1 MTVTRPD
8 RYSRTAI
15 TLHWAA
21 AAIILASLASGF
33 AADTPAGS
41 DAAALR
47 AHVALGASTGV
58 LMLLR
63 LAAWLRFDERPA
75 AAAHANRAEALG
87 AGAAHM
93 LLYVVPLVLVASG
106 IGMLAL
112 SGAGADVFSRNPV
125 LPRFENYA
133 PRAVHGAGALL
144 LAGLIALHVGAAL
157 WHHFLRRDG
166 LLARM
171 GLALPPTTGPKIS
184 RR

>member
-8 RYSRTAI
+8 RYSRTTIA
-15 TLHWAA
+15 LHWAA
-21 AAIILASLASGF
+21 AAIILATLASGF

-58 LMLLR
+58 LILLR

-75 AAAHANRAEALG
+75 AALHANRTEAL
-87 AGAAHM
+87 AARAAHL

-106 IGMLAL
+106 IGMLAF
-112 SGAGADVFSRNPV
+112 SGAGTDVFSRDLD
-125 LPRFENYA
+125 LPRFEDYT

-171 GLALPPTTGPKIS
+171 GLALPSATGAKASP
-184 RR
+184 R